1 MALSVDN
8 ALKTISE
15 LIVNPKFEIIPIE
28 ESINRICAQDINAKL
43 ALPRFNNS
51 AMDGYG
57 FRFKDINKEL
67 NIIDTVFAGDNKDI
81 TLKEATCIKIMTGAV
96 VPDDVNVISPKENCT
111 VLDNGNVL
119 INDKTLKE
127 YSHIRFVGEDVN
139 IDDKVLSKGD
149 EINFADITL
158 LSSQGISYISV
169 YKKPKVVVFA
179 SGEEL
184 KLHYEKIEDHQIYN
198 SNTPTLLTRCK
209 EFNCDVTFIGQARD
223 SIESLQELIKNSLD
237 ADLIVTSGGVSVG
250 DADFTNEAFLSLD
263 FKQIFRGIEIKPGKP
278 TIFGKI
284 ENTFILNLPGNP
296 LASALIFEVFG
307 KVLLQ
312 KLLGSNSIFHG
323 TINAKLGTDLKNKKG
338 RITIIP
344 GLFDGEYFFPEDKR
358 LPGMV
363 STLSR
368 SNCMIALSEDISSLK
383 KDATVKLLP
392 INWKFFR
399 KDYKD
404 FITYE

>member
-1 MALSVDN
+1 MALSVEN
-8 ALKTISE
+8 AINTITN
-15 LIVNPKFEIIPIE
+15 LPINPKFEIIPIE
-28 ESINRICAQDINAKL
+28 EASARVCAENITAQL
-43 ALPRFNNS
+43 ELPRFNNS

-57 FRFKDINKEL
+57 FKIADLNKEL
-67 NIIDTVFAGDNKDI
+67 KIVATIFAGDNKDI
-81 TLKEATCIKIMTGAV
+81 TLEEATCVKIMTGAV
-96 VPDDVNVISPKENCT
+96 VPHDVNVIAPKENCKI
-111 VLDNGNVL
+111 LENGN
-119 INDKTLKE
+119 IIIEDTSLKE
-127 YSHIRFVGEDVN
+127 YSHIRFKGEDVSQN
-139 IDDKVLSKGD
+139 EEILKLGD
-149 EINFADITL
+149 EINFSHITL
-158 LSSQGISYISV
+158 LSSQGISFIKV
-169 YKKPKVVVFA
+169 FKKPKVVIFS

-223 SIESLQELIKNSLD
+223 SVESLQELILNSLD

-250 DADFTNEAFLSLD
+250 DADFTNEAFTSLN
-263 FKQIFRGIEIKPGKP
+263 FEQIFRGIEIKPGKP

-296 LASALIFEVFG
+296 LATAIIFEVFG

-312 KLLGSNSIFHG
+312 KLLASNSIFHG

-338 RITIIP
+338 RVTIIP

-363 STLSR
+363 STLSK
-368 SNCMIALSEDISSLK
+368 SNCMIALSEEISSLK
-383 KDATVKLLP
+383 KDSIVKLLP
-392 INWKFFR
+392 ISWKFFR

-404 FITYE
+404 FLTYE

>member
-1 MALSVDN
+1 MALSVNN
-8 ALKTISE
+8 ALKIISE
-15 LIVNPKFEIIPIE
+15 LSVNPKFEIIPIE
-28 ESINRICAQDINAKL
+28 ESINRICAQDIKAKL

-57 FRFKDINKEL
+57 FKLQDIEKEL
-67 NIIDTVFAGDNKDI
+67 KVIDSVFAGDNKDI
-81 TLKEATCIKIMTGAV
+81 NLQEATCIKIMTGAV
-96 VPDDVNVISPKENCT
+96 VPDDVNVIAPKENCQI
-111 VLDNGNVL
+111 LENGNIIVK
-119 INDKTLKE
+119 DKNLKE

-139 IDDKVLSKGD
+139 ISDKVLSKGD
-149 EINFADITL
+149 EINFANVTL
-158 LSSQGISYISV
+158 LSSQGISYINV
-169 YKKPKVVVFA
+169 YKRPKIVVFS

-223 SIESLQELIKNSLD
+223 SIKSLEELITNSLD

-250 DADFTNEAFLSLD
+250 DADFTNEAFLNLG
-263 FKQIFRGIEIKPGKP
+263 FEQIFKGIEIKPGKP

-284 ENTFILNLPGNP
+284 KNTYILNLPGNP

-312 KLLGSNSIFHG
+312 KLLGSNLIHHK
-323 TINAKLGTDLKNKKG
+323 TINAKLGTNLKNKKG

-363 STLSR
+363 STLSK
-368 SNCMIALSEDISSLK
+368 SNCMIALNEDVSFLQK
-383 KDATVKLLP
+383 EAEVKLLP

-404 FITYE
+404 FLTYE